1 MLSMVA
7 EVDNMTRVVH
17 LLRNPDG
24 SEQFPSRSCCDLIE
38 QHPEKESGTYV
49 TYSPESRE
57 NLLN

>member
-38 QHPEKESGTYV
+38 QHPEKESGM
-49 TYSPESRE
+49 
-57 NLLN
+57 